1 MVGQESA
8 EVNMT
13 KNLEVMKKLSFQDMS
28 QEWHMFNPMTRRMIT
43 SWDFDWGFKN
53 YLFIFKQQNRTEYKD
68 CTNLVSVQV
77 KYC

>member
-43 SWDFDWGFKN
+43 S
-53 YLFIFKQQNRTEYKD
+53 
-68 CTNLVSVQV
+68 
-77 KYC
+77 

>member
-1 MVGQESA
+1 MQRIHGQPHQLLEATIPRIIKDGRESA

-43 SWDFDWGFKN
+43 S
-53 YLFIFKQQNRTEYKD
+53 
-68 CTNLVSVQV
+68 
-77 KYC
+77 